1 MKLENNNI
9 WITSD
14 SHYNHTNI
22 CRGVTGWKM
31 PDGSIPI
38 NQTRDFPTLE
48 KMNDAIVNGINGVV
62 GQDDILIHGGDWSL
76 GGFES
81 IREFMD
87 RLICKN
93 IYLYH
98 GNHDHHQK
106 KNKHGIRELFLLV
119 DKSEDELFIDKKHI
133 HIQHYPLQS
142 WNDMKRGTIHLH
154 GHSHFT
160 GDDRLGKGKKMDIG
174 MDGHPEFRPY
184 NLRTEVFPLMDKRPV
199 TSEYDTVLDHHVDDT
214 RYNR

>member
-1 MKLENNNI
+1 MKIDNKNI
-9 WITSD
+9 WIASD

-22 CRGVTGWKM
+22 CRGVTGWRM

-38 NQTRDFPTLE
+38 EQTRDFPTLA

-62 GQDDILIHGGDWSL
+62 GQDDVLIHLGDWSF

-81 IREFMD
+81 IQTLFD

-93 IYLYH
+93 VYLYL

-106 KNKHGIRELFLLV
+106 KNKHGIKELFTLV
-119 DKSEDELFIDKKHI
+119 DNSEDAFYCDKKMF
-133 HIQHYPLQS
+133 HIQHYPIQS
-142 WNDMKRGTIHLH
+142 WRDMKQGSIHLH
-154 GHSHFT
+154 GHTHFT
-160 GDDRLGKGKKMDIG
+160 GDNRFGNGKKMDIG

-184 NLRTEVFPLMDKRPV
+184 NLRTEIIPLMATRQV
-199 TSEYDTVLDHHVDDT
+199 ESEYSTKLDHHTD
-214 RYNR
+214 RMRNKN